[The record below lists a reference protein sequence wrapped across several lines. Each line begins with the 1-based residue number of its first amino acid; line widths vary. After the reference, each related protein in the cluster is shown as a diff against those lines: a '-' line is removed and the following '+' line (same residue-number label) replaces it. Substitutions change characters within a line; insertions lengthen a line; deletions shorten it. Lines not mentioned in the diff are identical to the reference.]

1 MEVVTA
7 RLRQNET
14 IFLHPRG
21 VDEECDDARMSLELR
36 RGCHCGGVVGGGWA
50 RGGCI
55 SGRGVNVFGRSWQG
69 VMVGVDDGVGVLLGV
84 GVAVSVT
91 TGRMSMAMF
100 LSSTSDG
107 SICPQTAP

>member
-1 MEVVTA
+1 MRNVTM
-7 RLRQNET
+7 LDE
-14 IFLHPRG
+14 PR
-21 VDEECDDARMSLELR
+21 ELR
-36 RGCHCGGVVGGGWA
+36 RGCHCGGVGGGWA

-55 SGRGVNVFGRSWQG
+55 SGRGGERIGRSWRG

-100 LSSTSDG
+100 LSSTS
-107 SICPQTAP
+107 